1 MQRIFLIL
9 IFFKESEETM
19 KKRYKFRLQKN
30 SLKEEKDS
38 NSSSNHNSTSKSP
51 QNSSSPL
58 PQANVSSPVSSMSS
72 ASSPSSPSI
81 TPSQSTPSPPGE
93 TNPNTNTNHEATPKT
108 NGHSSPI
115 NTPQPTSNQ
124 TTSSFNVITHLI
136 KPIDRTFL
144 ETVHEEE
151 ILPNNA
157 DESNKKPVINSV
169 SVQSFESTSS
179 SKEEKSNDETNQ
191 SKSQLYEQLSQ
202 LKPLKSQSFKS
213 TTSICLNPNLNGESS
228 PLVSSTETS
237 TQNKVLTSSMTIT
250 PNISKPVEVCN
261 EKSTI
266 ESSSSLTKIPI
277 ASSTNDPTAVYR
289 NGQSVRFNDY
299 SKSFPLRSGVLSKF
313 SDRKDL
319 NEKPL
324 LTSSMELSCKQVD
337 SNDLTQNGSLIDL
350 GKANNSIKTTM
361 QSSMIIP
368 RRNSALIPTIS
379 SNLSNNSRRV
389 SVSDL

>member
-1 MQRIFLIL
+1 
-9 IFFKESEETM
+9 M

-30 SLKEEKDS
+30 SIKDDKES
-38 NSSSNHNSTSKSP
+38 NSSTNQSNTSKSP
-51 QNSSSPL
+51 QNSSSPV

-72 ASSPSSPSI
+72 ASSSSSPSSPSL

-93 TNPNTNTNHEATPKT
+93 TNLNCNANHETNPKT
-108 NGHSSPI
+108 NGYSSPI
-115 NTPQPTSNQ
+115 NTPINISSSQPAPTTSN
-124 TTSSFNVITHLI
+124 FNVITHLI

-151 ILPNNA
+151 LPPSNS
-157 DESNKKPVINSV
+157 DESNRKSVINSM

-213 TTSICLNPNLNGESS
+213 TTSICLNASVNGENT
-228 PLVSSTETS
+228 PLVHATENS

-250 PNISKPVEVCN
+250 PNLLKPVEVLS
-261 EKSTI
+261 EKITTEST
-266 ESSSSLTKIPI
+266 SSLSKIPI
-277 ASSTNDPTAVYR
+277 ASATDSNSLFR
-289 NGQSVRFNDY
+289 SGQSVKFNDY

-313 SDRKDL
+313 SERRDL
-319 NEKPL
+319 TEKPI
-324 LTSSMELSCKQVD
+324 LTSSMELNCKQID
-337 SNDLTQNGSLIDL
+337 SNDLAQNGSLNDL
-350 GKANNSIKTTM
+350 AKANNSFKTTM

-368 RRNSALIPTIS
+368 RRNSALMS
-379 SNLSNNSRRV
+379 SVSANLTSNNSRRV